1 MMLTLAIG
9 LGSQIKINQR
19 DQLSAIWTGSTV
31 GKSWKTNKK
40 LAANDFS
47 KYKFPVNTK
56 IFANK
61 NLTFKN

>member
-1 MMLTLAIG
+1 MNRKHCR
-9 LGSQIKINQR
+9 KI
-19 DQLSAIWTGSTV
+19 LE
-31 GKSWKTNKK
+31 TNKK